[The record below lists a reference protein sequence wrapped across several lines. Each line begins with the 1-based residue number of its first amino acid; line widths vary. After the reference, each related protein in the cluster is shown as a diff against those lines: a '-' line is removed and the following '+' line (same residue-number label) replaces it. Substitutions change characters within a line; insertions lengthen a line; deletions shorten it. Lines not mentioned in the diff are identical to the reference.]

1 MHLRRSSVLVHG
13 RGLTSLLSVSLGSVL
28 VACFWRT
35 LPMLLPLAA
44 STVTRMANH
53 IECSG
58 LDHRWSWIIH
68 HRFDA
73 VTQSLF
79 KDPGC
84 LGAATPAPYSL
95 PDARP
100 RPRGTR
106 SVYVHATSTP
116 SSVSMP
122 FSGSSASL
130 LSPHRFANS
139 GPSTRASK
147 S

>member
-1 MHLRRSSVLVHG
+1 
-13 RGLTSLLSVSLGSVL
+13 
-28 VACFWRT
+28 
-35 LPMLLPLAA
+35 MLLPLAA

-95 PDARP
+95 PDARGREALDLFTCMP
-100 RPRGTR
+100 LPP
-106 SVYVHATSTP
+106 VVCQHAICGIFCFTPLTS
-116 SSVSMP
+116 
-122 FSGSSASL
+122 
-130 LSPHRFANS
+130 
-139 GPSTRASK
+139 
-147 S
+147 